1 MLDSKLLLEILK
13 TTLPGFSVVNLLGE
27 AVVSSMKILDEE
39 ETGESVHLSDLER
52 QAKIIRELAIARRI
66 DTAEKVTI
74 EEFYDTKGDGNIGV
88 KAEEKKVSIGANAS
102 GEKVA
107 KRIYTFEGWRDGGLE
122 GINERIMTL
131 LKQVE
136 DECLEDDIKGE
147 LDKN

>member
-1 MLDSKLLLEILK
+1 MLDSKLLLEILR

-27 AVVSSMKILDEE
+27 AVVSSMKILDEK
-39 ETGESVHLSDLER
+39 ETGESGCLSDLER

-74 EEFYDTKGDGNIGV
+74 EEFYDTKGDGSIGV
-88 KAEEKKVSIGANAS
+88 KSEEKKVSIGANAS

-107 KRIYTFEGWRDGGLE
+107 KRIYTFEGWRDGGFE
-122 GINERIMTL
+122 AVNDSIMTL

-136 DECLEDDIKGE
+136 SETQENKIE
-147 LDKN
+147 NN

>member
-1 MLDSKLLLEILK
+1 
-13 TTLPGFSVVNLLGE
+13 
-27 AVVSSMKILDEE
+27 MKILDEE
-39 ETGESVHLSDLER
+39 ETGESVRLSDLER

-107 KRIYTFEGWRDGGLE
+107 KRIYTFEAWRDGGLE